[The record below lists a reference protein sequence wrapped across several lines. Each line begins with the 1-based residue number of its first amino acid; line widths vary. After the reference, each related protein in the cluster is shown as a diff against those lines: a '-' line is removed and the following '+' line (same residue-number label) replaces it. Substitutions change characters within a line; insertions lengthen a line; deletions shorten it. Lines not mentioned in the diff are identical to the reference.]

1 MCIALGQPLST
12 LPHLT
17 PHLGEGPV
25 PCELED
31 TDSGARPTRLRFR
44 SLEPGSASLQT
55 ARRRFGALS
64 PPFPSIRRP
73 TGQVPG
79 AVSVAVRG
87 PACRGRLGSAA
98 GGPAPRRQPLC
109 T

>member
-25 PCELED
+25 LSELED
-31 TDSGARPTRLRFR
+31 TDSGARPTRLRFQ

-73 TGQVPG
+73 TG
-79 AVSVAVRG
+79 
-87 PACRGRLGSAA
+87 
-98 GGPAPRRQPLC
+98 
-109 T
+109 